1 MDCIYIKKKIIHNF
15 QFTEIHHTYI
25 ISRDQSYLYI
35 KKNGKY
41 FYECII
47 KKIFKMSRVMSGLG
61 KSYRVDNIMS
71 TTLKKKKKTC
81 ENFETMY

>member
-1 MDCIYIKKKIIHNF
+1 
-15 QFTEIHHTYI
+15 
-25 ISRDQSYLYI
+25 
-35 KKNGKY
+35 
-41 FYECII
+41 
-47 KKIFKMSRVMSGLG
+47 MSRVMSGLG